1 VRCALYPAAVPPPAL
16 APAGSLGRDYS
27 TEKPVG
33 GETFDIFRRI
43 YAYDRL
49 PLDAK
54 TESVD
59 DSNVSW
65 RKEKVSYTAAYGGER
80 IPAWLFLPKNT
91 QPPYQSVLYVPG
103 GDAFALRNSQAGM
116 RTNDFDFLLRTG
128 RAVLYPVYSG
138 TFERHRESSGGPYA
152 QREWTILLAKDVLR
166 SVDYLQSRPDLQ
178 PAAVAYYGLS
188 IGGAFGPIFLALEP
202 RFKTSVLVGG
212 ALLASKAPP
221 EVDVVNFAPRVAVPV
236 LMLNGRLDF
245 QNPYETLQKPLF
257 RWLGVAEPDK
267 RHVLFETGHLPP
279 VQDLMRET
287 LSWLDQY
294 LGPVT
299 VRH

>member
-1 VRCALYPAAVPPPAL
+1 
-16 APAGSLGRDYS
+16 
-27 TEKPVG
+27 
-33 GETFDIFRRI
+33 
-43 YAYDRL
+43 
-49 PLDAK
+49 
-54 TESVD
+54 
-59 DSNVSW
+59 
-65 RKEKVSYTAAYGGER
+65 
-80 IPAWLFLPKNT
+80 
-91 QPPYQSVLYVPG
+91 
-103 GDAFALRNSQAGM
+103 M

-138 TFERHRESSGGPYA
+138 TFERHRENSGGPYA
-152 QREWTILLAKDVLR
+152 QREWTILLAKDVVR
-166 SVDYLQSRPDLQ
+166 SVDFLQSRPDLQ
-178 PAAVAYYGLS
+178 SAAVAYYGLS

-212 ALLASKAPP
+212 ALLANKAPP

-257 RWLGVAEPDK
+257 RWLGVAEPNK

-287 LSWLDQY
+287 LSWLDRY

-299 VRH
+299 VQH